1 MFVSQNS
8 CFSPPSPLPPPRMLL
23 TLSSSALPARMRGRA
38 GEQGCSSKRA
48 PSTSALAWGRFTQP
62 NSKGQQLPWQTTDEM
77 GTFET
82 RRGGRCENLANELRK
97 PLPVITPAGG
107 AKRRRK
113 TKVRESFPNQ
123 RLRQAAGTVRGT
135 RTTVIAVVWKE
146 IRVMRLVPKEKPW
159 L

>member
-1 MFVSQNS
+1 
-8 CFSPPSPLPPPRMLL
+8 
-23 TLSSSALPARMRGRA
+23 
-38 GEQGCSSKRA
+38 
-48 PSTSALAWGRFTQP
+48 
-62 NSKGQQLPWQTTDEM
+62 M

-135 RTTVIAVVWKE
+135 RATVIAVVWKE